1 MSKNLIT
8 LQNCRIEN
16 NRTVLVPELSW
27 KMNEGEVWLVI
38 GPNGGGKA
46 DFLNALADVNASGA
60 VKITPNTDG
69 LFSDIFSAS
78 TELVSLE
85 RAARLIQE
93 ERENDEIFPIN
104 DEAPPVPF
112 LSQIYSN
119 NNINNNIVNN
129 NINNININE

>member
-1 MSKNLIT
+1 MCKNLIT

-16 NRTVLVPELSW
+16 NRSVLVPELSW

-46 DFLNALADVNASGA
+46 DFLNALSAANGSGA

-69 LFSDIFSAS
+69 LFSDIFSDS

-93 ERENDEIFPIN
+93 ERENDESDYLEGGVDHGRTGRVFI
-104 DEAPPVPF
+104 AHA
-112 LSQIYSN
+112 
-119 NNINNNIVNN
+119 
-129 NINNININE
+129 